1 MYFLVFFKEFYYI
14 RREMKIRK
22 FYSNVML
29 IIYNRK
35 KDLFEFFVFYW
46 VKDFV
51 ILNEIF
57 EIDF

>member
-46 VKDFV
+46 VKDFA